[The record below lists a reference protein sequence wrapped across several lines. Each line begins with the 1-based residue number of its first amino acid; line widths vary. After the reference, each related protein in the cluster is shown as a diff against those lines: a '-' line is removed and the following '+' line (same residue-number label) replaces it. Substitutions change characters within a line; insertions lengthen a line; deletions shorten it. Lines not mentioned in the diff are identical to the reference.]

1 MEERLKEI
9 YRNLEEAI
17 ATENET
23 EAEKLVDLLA
33 EEKGMTEE
41 ISMPKDFVK
50 QIRRKEG
57 RKVMAGKGR
66 MLKAAAAGLAT
77 VCAIGGTAYAAT
89 HWNFDEVQFTDS
101 GVMAIESGNK
111 TTEIQFGK
119 GDEGNIVVSEYGEN
133 GEITEET
140 DIITGENVDGKE
152 GEVEE
157 SSEFSRVGSLEE
169 PDIQVIEEQ
178 DGTKDTNW
186 SHKVTELVT
195 TPTYRSD
202 DGVNWE
208 KDEES
213 KYQYTSYMYDTWDKL
228 RAEKVMPNI
237 FSEKTFEGFALE
249 DSIIYKEGYQDAKEE
264 MTEQYLDASYTNGKK
279 KIEANLRV
287 EKVTQ
292 ETEEEECAIST
303 VIASDDGKAENQ
315 RFYTTKEKVKYA
327 LEDVTRNG
335 GKSTFAYLSGNGCA
349 VSLFF
354 TNMTEEE
361 IENVLEHID
370 ATVLLEEVE

>member
-111 TTEIQFGK
+111 TTEIQFG
-119 GDEGNIVVSEYGEN
+119 
-133 GEITEET
+133 
-140 DIITGENVDGKE
+140 
-152 GEVEE
+152 
-157 SSEFSRVGSLEE
+157 
-169 PDIQVIEEQ
+169 
-178 DGTKDTNW
+178 
-186 SHKVTELVT
+186 
-195 TPTYRSD
+195 
-202 DGVNWE
+202 
-208 KDEES
+208 
-213 KYQYTSYMYDTWDKL
+213 
-228 RAEKVMPNI
+228 
-237 FSEKTFEGFALE
+237 
-249 DSIIYKEGYQDAKEE
+249 
-264 MTEQYLDASYTNGKK
+264 
-279 KIEANLRV
+279 
-287 EKVTQ
+287 
-292 ETEEEECAIST
+292 
-303 VIASDDGKAENQ
+303 
-315 RFYTTKEKVKYA
+315 
-327 LEDVTRNG
+327 
-335 GKSTFAYLSGNGCA
+335 
-349 VSLFF
+349 
-354 TNMTEEE
+354 
-361 IENVLEHID
+361 
-370 ATVLLEEVE
+370 